1 MKENIRR
8 LPDSE
13 LEVMQIVW
21 DQQPPVSRAVI
32 EKEVSTHHVLAPT
45 TILTLLTRLC
55 EKGFLS
61 MEKQG
66 RANLYTPLISRRDS
80 LASES
85 RSLLDK
91 LDGGS
96 VKTFATALC
105 DSGISK
111 EDLKELRDLLERDAL

>member
-1 MKENIRR
+1 MKQGIRR

-13 LEVMQIVW
+13 LKLMQIIW
-21 DQQPPVSRAVI
+21 KKEPPVSRTDI
-32 EKEVSTHHVLAPT
+32 EAAIKDARILAPT

-55 EKGFLS
+55 EKGFLR

-66 RANLYTPLISRRDS
+66 RANLYTPQISQREY

-91 LDGGS
+91 LYGGS
-96 VKTFATALC
+96 IKTFANALC
-105 DSGISK
+105 DSGLSK
-111 EDLKELRDLLERDAL
+111 AELSELRKLLENNEL

>member
-21 DQQPPVSRAVI
+21 NHEPPVSRATI
-32 EKEVSTHHVLAPT
+32 EREVSTRHTLATT

-61 MEKQG
+61 IEKQG
-66 RANLYTPLISRRDS
+66 RANLYTPLIARRDY
-80 LASES
+80 LAFES

-91 LDGGS
+91 LYGGS

-105 DSGISK
+105 DSGISR
-111 EDLKELRDLLERDAL
+111 EELAELRKLLDEGTL